1 MLTISEAQRRTEL
14 FLTGQMLEALRA
26 VEYELPSFDTQLHD
40 VDLAEVARARVEIPG
55 AEPSRSTTGSAL
67 RCGLRISLPD
77 VATAMAKTRPPRRGG
92 SNLISLLTR
101 SRRVP

>member
-40 VDLAEVARARVEIPG
+40 EVLAEVPARG
-55 AEPSRSTTGSAL
+55 SRS
-67 RCGLRISLPD
+67 
-77 VATAMAKTRPPRRGG
+77 AMCEA
-92 SNLISLLTR
+92 LLTPPT
-101 SRRVP
+101 SSTPSAKSC